1 MNVFGGMMS
10 PTELFSCEN
19 QRVLVIGGA
28 TGMGEAAARLAANAG
43 ARVVVMDRVNVSE
56 PGVQFISID
65 LSERDSIDTALELLN
80 GPVDVVL
87 SCAGV
92 ADGVPGIE
100 RINFIGHRYMIDRL
114 LDRGWL
120 PAGSAIGMISSA
132 AGLGWQA
139 ELSDITEFLAIKN
152 WDDAVKWVIDHN
164 KANYLF
170 IKRAMCAYV
179 ASESVALLRR
189 GVRINALCPGPTD
202 TPLAR
207 ANAETWLGFG
217 ADFREDIGIEPSTPA
232 EQAAVLLFLCSRS
245 SVALT
250 GQTVIA
256 DSGYLMAGLSGAYPS
271 ATPVAEFLFGKY
283 G

>member
-1 MNVFGGMMS
+1 MNIFGGMMS

-19 QRVLVIGGA
+19 QRVLVVGGA

-139 ELSDITEFLAIKN
+139 ELSDITEFLAIK
-152 WDDAVKWVIDHN
+152 
-164 KANYLF
+164 
-170 IKRAMCAYV
+170 
-179 ASESVALLRR
+179 
-189 GVRINALCPGPTD
+189 
-202 TPLAR
+202 
-207 ANAETWLGFG
+207 
-217 ADFREDIGIEPSTPA
+217 
-232 EQAAVLLFLCSRS
+232 
-245 SVALT
+245 T
-250 GQTVIA
+250 GMMQ
-256 DSGYLMAGLSGAYPS
+256 LSG
-271 ATPVAEFLFGKY
+271 
-283 G
+283 